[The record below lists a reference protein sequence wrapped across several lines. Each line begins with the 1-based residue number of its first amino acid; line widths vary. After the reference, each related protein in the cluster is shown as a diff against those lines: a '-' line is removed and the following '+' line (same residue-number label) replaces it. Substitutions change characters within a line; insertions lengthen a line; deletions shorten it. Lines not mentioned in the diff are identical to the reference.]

1 MAKKESNQ
9 IYGKKLTVPEIIS
22 YCKETLGITFN
33 IKSEEEA
40 SVFLAK
46 HNYFFRLK
54 QYADFGEKT
63 KSGKF
68 INVDFGQMVELST
81 VDMFLRK
88 LILKM
93 TLDFEHYLKVKIIND
108 SQENS
113 SDDGYAVV
121 ENFLE
126 THNRVRHLIENLYNS
141 SYFYNRQVFDKYKE
155 KTSVWSI
162 VEMLGFSDF
171 IDFYA
176 HYYQYFHLKCEY
188 TPHFDF
194 GSTII
199 GEPKPR
205 CVKALSEARLYHLDS
220 VRRLRNAAAHNT
232 CMISNLK
239 PQSWFKS
246 DIEINFE
253 LLGANLEVG
262 NGVISSCLKVP
273 VLNDFAVM
281 LSNYV
286 KLISSPKI
294 KEKTLEE
301 MQEFFNGRMIL
312 HKDYF
317 ENVNEIKNAY
327 HFAKDVLDYYCKKV

>member
-9 IYGKKLTVPEIIS
+9 IYGKKLTVSEIIS

-40 SVFLAK
+40 AVFLAK

-108 SQENS
+108 SQENPA
-113 SDDGYAVV
+113 DDGYTVV
-121 ENFLE
+121 ESFLE
-126 THNRVRHLIENLYNS
+126 THNRVRH
-141 SYFYNRQVFDKYKE
+141 
-155 KTSVWSI
+155 
-162 VEMLGFSDF
+162 F

-188 TPHFDF
+188 TPHFD
-194 GSTII
+194 
-199 GEPKPR
+199 
-205 CVKALSEARLYHLDS
+205 S

-239 PQSWFKS
+239 PQNWFKS

-253 LLGANLEVG
+253 LLGAKLEVG

>member
-22 YCKETLGITFN
+22 YCKDTLGITFN
-33 IKSEEEA
+33 LKSEEEA
-40 SVFLAK
+40 AVFLAK

-68 INVDFGQMVELST
+68 TNVDFGQMVELST

-108 SQENS
+108 SQENPA
-113 SDDGYAVV
+113 DDGYAVV
-121 ENFLE
+121 ESFLE
-126 THNRVRHLIENLYNS
+126 THNRVHHLIENLNNS
-141 SYFYNRQVFDKYKE
+141 SNFYNRQVFDKYKE

-176 HYYQYFHLKCEY
+176 HYYQFFHLKCEY
-188 TPHFDF
+188 TPHF
-194 GSTII
+194 
-199 GEPKPR
+199 
-205 CVKALSEARLYHLDS
+205 DS

-239 PQSWFKS
+239 PQNWFKS

-253 LLGANLEVG
+253 LLGAKLEVG

-327 HFAKDVLDYYCKKV
+327 HFAKDVLDYYCKKI

>member
-33 IKSEEEA
+33 LKSEEEA
-40 SVFLAK
+40 AVFLAK

-108 SQENS
+108 SQENH

-121 ENFLE
+121 ESFLE
-126 THNRVRHLIENLYNS
+126 THNRVRHLIENLNNS
-141 SYFYNRQVFDKYKE
+141 SNFYNRQVFEKYKE
-155 KTSVWSI
+155 TPSVWSI

-188 TPHFDF
+188 TPHFD
-194 GSTII
+194 
-199 GEPKPR
+199 
-205 CVKALSEARLYHLDS
+205 S

-239 PQSWFKS
+239 PQNWFKS

-253 LLGANLEVG
+253 LLGAKLDVG
-262 NGVISSCLKVP
+262 NGVISSCLKAP

-301 MQEFFNGRMIL
+301 IQDFFNGRMIL

-327 HFAKDVLDYYCKKV
+327 HFAKAVLDFYSQK

>member
-9 IYGKKLTVPEIIS
+9 IYGKKLTVSEIIS

-33 IKSEEEA
+33 LKSEEEA
-40 SVFLAK
+40 AVFLAK

-108 SQENS
+108 SQENPA
-113 SDDGYAVV
+113 DDGYAVV
-121 ENFLE
+121 ESFLE
-126 THNRVRHLIENLYNS
+126 THNRVRHLIENLNNS
-141 SYFYNRQVFDKYKE
+141 SNFYNRQVFDKYKE

-188 TPHFDF
+188 TPHFD
-194 GSTII
+194 
-199 GEPKPR
+199 
-205 CVKALSEARLYHLDS
+205 S

-239 PQSWFKS
+239 PQNWFKS

-253 LLGANLEVG
+253 LLGAKLDVG

-273 VLNDFAVM
+273 VLNDFTVM

-301 MQEFFNGRMIL
+301 IQDFFNGRMIL
-312 HKDYF
+312 NKDYF

-327 HFAKDVLDYYCKKV
+327 HFAKAVLDFYSQK

>member
-33 IKSEEEA
+33 LKSEEEA
-40 SVFLAK
+40 AVFLAK

-108 SQENS
+108 SQENPA
-113 SDDGYAVV
+113 DDGYAVV
-121 ENFLE
+121 ESFLE
-126 THNRVRHLIENLYNS
+126 THNRVRHLIENLNNS
-141 SYFYNRQVFDKYKE
+141 SNFYNRQVFEKYKE
-155 KTSVWSI
+155 TPSVWSI

-188 TPHFDF
+188 TPHFD
-194 GSTII
+194 
-199 GEPKPR
+199 
-205 CVKALSEARLYHLDS
+205 S

-239 PQSWFKS
+239 PQNWFKS

-253 LLGANLEVG
+253 LLGAKLEVG

-301 MQEFFNGRMIL
+301 IQDFFNGRMIL

-327 HFAKDVLDYYCKKV
+327 HFAKAVLDYYCKKI

>member
-22 YCKETLGITFN
+22 YCKDTLGITFN
-33 IKSEEEA
+33 LKSEEEA
-40 SVFLAK
+40 AVFLAK

-68 INVDFGQMVELST
+68 TNVDFGQMVELST

-108 SQENS
+108 SQENP

-121 ENFLE
+121 ESFLE
-126 THNRVRHLIENLYNS
+126 THNRVRHLIENLNNS
-141 SYFYNRQVFDKYKE
+141 SNFYNRQVFDKYKE

-176 HYYQYFHLKCEY
+176 HYYQFFHLKCEY
-188 TPHFDF
+188 TPHF
-194 GSTII
+194 
-199 GEPKPR
+199 
-205 CVKALSEARLYHLDS
+205 DS

-239 PQSWFKS
+239 PQNWFKS

-253 LLGANLEVG
+253 LLGAKLEVG

-301 MQEFFNGRMIL
+301 MQDFFNGRMIL

-327 HFAKDVLDYYCKKV
+327 HFAKDVLDYYCKKI

>member
-33 IKSEEEA
+33 LKSEEEA

-68 INVDFGQMVELST
+68 TNVDFGQMVELST

-108 SQENS
+108 SQENPA
-113 SDDGYAVV
+113 DDGYTVV

-126 THNRVRHLIENLYNS
+126 THNRVRHLIENLNNS
-141 SYFYNRQVFDKYKE
+141 TNFYNRQVFDKYKE

-188 TPHFDF
+188 TPHFD
-194 GSTII
+194 
-199 GEPKPR
+199 
-205 CVKALSEARLYHLDS
+205 S

-239 PQSWFKS
+239 PQNWFKS

-253 LLGANLEVG
+253 LLGAKLEVG

-327 HFAKDVLDYYCKKV
+327 HFAKDVLDYYCKKI

>member
-9 IYGKKLTVPEIIS
+9 IYGKKLTVPDIIS

-33 IKSEEEA
+33 LKSEEEA
-40 SVFLAK
+40 AVFLAK

-108 SQENS
+108 SQENPA
-113 SDDGYAVV
+113 DDGYAVV
-121 ENFLE
+121 ESFLE
-126 THNRVRHLIENLYNS
+126 THNRVRHLIENLNNS
-141 SYFYNRQVFDKYKE
+141 LNFYNRQVFEKYKE
-155 KTSVWSI
+155 TPSVWSI

-188 TPHFDF
+188 TPHFD
-194 GSTII
+194 
-199 GEPKPR
+199 
-205 CVKALSEARLYHLDS
+205 S

-239 PQSWFKS
+239 PQNWFKS

-253 LLGANLEVG
+253 LLGAKLDVG

-301 MQEFFNGRMIL
+301 IQDFFNGRMIL

-327 HFAKDVLDYYCKKV
+327 HFAKAVLDFYSQK

>member
-33 IKSEEEA
+33 LKSEEEVA
-40 SVFLAK
+40 VFLAK

-108 SQENS
+108 SQENPA
-113 SDDGYAVV
+113 DDGYAVV
-121 ENFLE
+121 ESFLE
-126 THNRVRHLIENLYNS
+126 THNRVCHLIENLNNS
-141 SYFYNRQVFDKYKE
+141 LNFYNRQVFEKYKE
-155 KTSVWSI
+155 TPSVWSI

-188 TPHFDF
+188 TPHFD
-194 GSTII
+194 
-199 GEPKPR
+199 
-205 CVKALSEARLYHLDS
+205 S

-239 PQSWFKS
+239 PQNWFKS

-253 LLGANLEVG
+253 LLGAKLEVG

-301 MQEFFNGRMIL
+301 IQDFFNGRMIL

-327 HFAKDVLDYYCKKV
+327 HFAKAVLDYYCKKI

>member
-1 MAKKESNQ
+1 MAKKETKQ
-9 IYGKKLTVPEIIS
+9 TYGKKLTVPEIIA
-22 YCKETLGITFN
+22 YCKETLGIAFN
-33 IKSEEEA
+33 LKSEEEA

-108 SQENS
+108 SQENPA
-113 SDDGYAVV
+113 DDGYAVV
-121 ENFLE
+121 ESFLE
-126 THNRVRHLIENLYNS
+126 THNRVRHLIENLNNS

-188 TPHFDF
+188 TPHFD
-194 GSTII
+194 
-199 GEPKPR
+199 
-205 CVKALSEARLYHLDS
+205 S

-239 PQSWFKS
+239 PQNWFKS

-327 HFAKDVLDYYCKKV
+327 HFAKDVLDYYCKKI

>member
-33 IKSEEEA
+33 LKSEEEA
-40 SVFLAK
+40 AVFLAK

-108 SQENS
+108 SQENH

-121 ENFLE
+121 ESFLE
-126 THNRVRHLIENLYNS
+126 THNRVRHLIENLNNS
-141 SYFYNRQVFDKYKE
+141 LNFYNRQVFEKYKE
-155 KTSVWSI
+155 TPSVWSI

-188 TPHFDF
+188 TPHFD
-194 GSTII
+194 
-199 GEPKPR
+199 
-205 CVKALSEARLYHLDS
+205 S

-239 PQSWFKS
+239 PQNWFKS

-253 LLGANLEVG
+253 LLGAKLDVG
-262 NGVISSCLKVP
+262 NGVISSCLKAP

-301 MQEFFNGRMIL
+301 IQDFFNGRMIL

-327 HFAKDVLDYYCKKV
+327 HFAKAVLDFYSQK

>member
-22 YCKETLGITFN
+22 YCKDTLGITFN
-33 IKSEEEA
+33 LKSEEEA
-40 SVFLAK
+40 AVFLAK

-68 INVDFGQMVELST
+68 INVDFGQLVELST

-108 SQENS
+108 SQENPA
-113 SDDGYAVV
+113 DDGYSVV

-126 THNRVRHLIENLYNS
+126 THNRVRHLIENLNNS

-188 TPHFDF
+188 TPHF
-194 GSTII
+194 
-199 GEPKPR
+199 
-205 CVKALSEARLYHLDS
+205 DS

>member
-33 IKSEEEA
+33 LKSEEEA
-40 SVFLAK
+40 AVFLAK

-54 QYADFGEKT
+54 QYADFGDKT

-68 INVDFGQMVELST
+68 TNVDFGQMVELST

-108 SQENS
+108 SQENP

-121 ENFLE
+121 ESFLE
-126 THNRVRHLIENLYNS
+126 THNRVRHLIENLNNS
-141 SYFYNRQVFDKYKE
+141 SNFYNRQVFDKYKE

-176 HYYQYFHLKCEY
+176 HYYQFFHLKCEY
-188 TPHFDF
+188 TPHF
-194 GSTII
+194 
-199 GEPKPR
+199 
-205 CVKALSEARLYHLDS
+205 DS

-239 PQSWFKS
+239 PQCWFKS

-253 LLGANLEVG
+253 LLGAKLEVG

-327 HFAKDVLDYYCKKV
+327 HFAKAVLDYYCKKE

>member
-40 SVFLAK
+40 AVFLAK

-68 INVDFGQMVELST
+68 TNVDFGQMVELST

-108 SQENS
+108 SQENPA
-113 SDDGYAVV
+113 DDGYAVV
-121 ENFLE
+121 ESFLE
-126 THNRVRHLIENLYNS
+126 THNRVRHLIENLNNS
-141 SYFYNRQVFDKYKE
+141 SNFYNRQVFDKYKE

-188 TPHFDF
+188 TPHFD
-194 GSTII
+194 
-199 GEPKPR
+199 
-205 CVKALSEARLYHLDS
+205 S

-239 PQSWFKS
+239 PQNWFKS

-253 LLGANLEVG
+253 LLGAKLEVV

-327 HFAKDVLDYYCKKV
+327 HFAKDVLDYFCKKI

>member
-1 MAKKESNQ
+1 MAKKETKQ
-9 IYGKKLTVPEIIS
+9 TYGKKLTVPEIIA
-22 YCKETLGITFN
+22 YCKETLGIAFN
-33 IKSEEEA
+33 LKSEEEA

-108 SQENS
+108 SQENPA
-113 SDDGYAVV
+113 DDGYAVV
-121 ENFLE
+121 ESFLE
-126 THNRVRHLIENLYNS
+126 THNRVRHLIENLNNS

-188 TPHFDF
+188 TPHFD
-194 GSTII
+194 
-199 GEPKPR
+199 
-205 CVKALSEARLYHLDS
+205 S

-239 PQSWFKS
+239 PQNWFKS

>member
-33 IKSEEEA
+33 LKSEEEA
-40 SVFLAK
+40 AVFLAK

-68 INVDFGQMVELST
+68 TNVDFGQMVELST

-108 SQENS
+108 SQENPA
-113 SDDGYAVV
+113 DDGYAVV
-121 ENFLE
+121 ESFLE
-126 THNRVRHLIENLYNS
+126 THNRVRHLIENLNNS
-141 SYFYNRQVFDKYKE
+141 SNFYNRQVFDKYKE

-176 HYYQYFHLKCEY
+176 HYYQFFHLKCEY
-188 TPHFDF
+188 TPHF
-194 GSTII
+194 
-199 GEPKPR
+199 
-205 CVKALSEARLYHLDS
+205 DS

-239 PQSWFKS
+239 PQNWFKS

-253 LLGANLEVG
+253 LLGAKLEVG

-327 HFAKDVLDYYCKKV
+327 HFAKDVLDYFCKKI

>member
-22 YCKETLGITFN
+22 YCKDTLGITFN
-33 IKSEEEA
+33 LKSEEA
-40 SVFLAK
+40 AAVFLAK

-68 INVDFGQMVELST
+68 TNVDFGQMVELST

-108 SQENS
+108 SQENPA
-113 SDDGYAVV
+113 DDGYAVV
-121 ENFLE
+121 ESFLE
-126 THNRVRHLIENLYNS
+126 THNRVRHLIENLNNS
-141 SYFYNRQVFDKYKE
+141 SNFYNRQVFDKYKE

-176 HYYQYFHLKCEY
+176 HYYQFFHLKCEY
-188 TPHFDF
+188 TPHF
-194 GSTII
+194 
-199 GEPKPR
+199 
-205 CVKALSEARLYHLDS
+205 DS

-239 PQSWFKS
+239 PQNWFKS

-327 HFAKDVLDYYCKKV
+327 HFAKDVLDYYCKKI

>member
-40 SVFLAK
+40 AVFLAK

-108 SQENS
+108 SQENPA
-113 SDDGYAVV
+113 DDGCSVV
-121 ENFLE
+121 ESFLE
-126 THNRVRHLIENLYNS
+126 THNRVRHFIENLNNS
-141 SYFYNRQVFDKYKE
+141 TNFYNRQVFEKYKE

-176 HYYQYFHLKCEY
+176 HYYQYFHQKCEY
-188 TPHFDF
+188 TPHF
-194 GSTII
+194 
-199 GEPKPR
+199 
-205 CVKALSEARLYHLDS
+205 DS

-239 PQSWFKS
+239 PQNWFKS

-253 LLGANLEVG
+253 LLGAKLEVG

-281 LSNYV
+281 LSNYI
-286 KLISSPKI
+286 KLVSSPKI

-327 HFAKDVLDYYCKKV
+327 HFAKDVLDYYCKKI

>member
-1 MAKKESNQ
+1 
-9 IYGKKLTVPEIIS
+9 
-22 YCKETLGITFN
+22 
-33 IKSEEEA
+33 
-40 SVFLAK
+40 
-46 HNYFFRLK
+46 
-54 QYADFGEKT
+54 
-63 KSGKF
+63 
-68 INVDFGQMVELST
+68 
-81 VDMFLRK
+81 MFLRK

-108 SQENS
+108 SQENPA
-113 SDDGYAVV
+113 DDGYAVV

-126 THNRVRHLIENLYNS
+126 THNRVRNLIENLNNS
-141 SYFYNRQVFDKYKE
+141 SNFYNRQVFEKYKE
-155 KTSVWSI
+155 TPSVWSI

-188 TPHFDF
+188 TPHFD
-194 GSTII
+194 
-199 GEPKPR
+199 
-205 CVKALSEARLYHLDS
+205 S

-239 PQSWFKS
+239 PQNWFKS

-253 LLGANLEVG
+253 LLGAKLEVG

-301 MQEFFNGRMIL
+301 MQDFFNGRMIL

-327 HFAKDVLDYYCKKV
+327 HFAKAVLDFYSKK

>member
-9 IYGKKLTVPEIIS
+9 IYGKKLTIPEIIS

-33 IKSEEEA
+33 LKSEEEA
-40 SVFLAK
+40 AVFLAK

-68 INVDFGQMVELST
+68 TNVDFGQMVELST

-108 SQENS
+108 SQENP
-113 SDDGYAVV
+113 SDDGYTVV

-126 THNRVRHLIENLYNS
+126 THNRVRHLIENLNNS

-188 TPHFDF
+188 TPHF
-194 GSTII
+194 
-199 GEPKPR
+199 
-205 CVKALSEARLYHLDS
+205 DS

-327 HFAKDVLDYYCKKV
+327 HFAKDVLDYFCKKI

>member
-33 IKSEEEA
+33 LKSEEEA
-40 SVFLAK
+40 AVFLAK

-108 SQENS
+108 SQENPA
-113 SDDGYAVV
+113 DDGYAVV
-121 ENFLE
+121 ESFLE
-126 THNRVRHLIENLYNS
+126 THNRVRHLIENLNNS
-141 SYFYNRQVFDKYKE
+141 LNFYNRQVFEKYKE
-155 KTSVWSI
+155 TPSVWSI

-188 TPHFDF
+188 TPHFD
-194 GSTII
+194 
-199 GEPKPR
+199 
-205 CVKALSEARLYHLDS
+205 S

-239 PQSWFKS
+239 PQNWFKS

-253 LLGANLEVG
+253 LLGAKLDVG

-301 MQEFFNGRMIL
+301 IQDFFNGRMIL

-327 HFAKDVLDYYCKKV
+327 HFAKAVLDYYCKKI

>member
-1 MAKKESNQ
+1 
-9 IYGKKLTVPEIIS
+9 
-22 YCKETLGITFN
+22 
-33 IKSEEEA
+33 
-40 SVFLAK
+40 
-46 HNYFFRLK
+46 
-54 QYADFGEKT
+54 
-63 KSGKF
+63 
-68 INVDFGQMVELST
+68 MVELST

-108 SQENS
+108 SQENP

-121 ENFLE
+121 ESFLE
-126 THNRVRHLIENLYNS
+126 THNRVRHLIENLNNS
-141 SYFYNRQVFDKYKE
+141 LNFYNRQVFEKYKE
-155 KTSVWSI
+155 TPSVWSI

-188 TPHFDF
+188 TPHFD
-194 GSTII
+194 
-199 GEPKPR
+199 
-205 CVKALSEARLYHLDS
+205 S

-239 PQSWFKS
+239 PQNWFKS

-253 LLGANLEVG
+253 LLGAKLDVG

-301 MQEFFNGRMIL
+301 IQDFFNGRMIL

-327 HFAKDVLDYYCKKV
+327 HFAKAVLDFYSGKV

>member
-33 IKSEEEA
+33 LKSEEEA

-68 INVDFGQMVELST
+68 TNVDFGQMVELST

-108 SQENS
+108 SQENP
-113 SDDGYAVV
+113 SDDGYTVV

-126 THNRVRHLIENLYNS
+126 THNRVRHLIENLNNS
-141 SYFYNRQVFDKYKE
+141 TNFYNRQVFDKYKE

-188 TPHFDF
+188 TPHF
-194 GSTII
+194 
-199 GEPKPR
+199 
-205 CVKALSEARLYHLDS
+205 DS

-327 HFAKDVLDYYCKKV
+327 HFAKDVLDYFCKKI

>member
-33 IKSEEEA
+33 LKSEEEA
-40 SVFLAK
+40 AVFLAK

-108 SQENS
+108 SQENPA
-113 SDDGYAVV
+113 DDGYTVV
-121 ENFLE
+121 ESFLE
-126 THNRVRHLIENLYNS
+126 THNRVRHFIENLNNS
-141 SYFYNRQVFDKYKE
+141 TNFYNRQVFDKYKE

-188 TPHFDF
+188 TPHFD
-194 GSTII
+194 
-199 GEPKPR
+199 
-205 CVKALSEARLYHLDS
+205 S

-239 PQSWFKS
+239 PQNWFKS

-253 LLGANLEVG
+253 LLGAKLEVG

-301 MQEFFNGRMIL
+301 MQDFFNGRMIL

>member
-33 IKSEEEA
+33 LKSEEES

-68 INVDFGQMVELST
+68 TNVDFGQMVELST

-108 SQENS
+108 SQENPA
-113 SDDGYAVV
+113 DDGYSVV

-126 THNRVRHLIENLYNS
+126 THNRVRHLIENLNNS
-141 SYFYNRQVFDKYKE
+141 TNFYNRQVFDKYKE

-176 HYYQYFHLKCEY
+176 HYYQYFHQKCEY
-188 TPHFDF
+188 TPHF
-194 GSTII
+194 
-199 GEPKPR
+199 
-205 CVKALSEARLYHLDS
+205 DS

>member
-22 YCKETLGITFN
+22 YCKDTLGITFN
-33 IKSEEEA
+33 LKSEEEA
-40 SVFLAK
+40 AVFLAK

-68 INVDFGQMVELST
+68 TNVDFGQMVELST

-108 SQENS
+108 SQENPA
-113 SDDGYAVV
+113 DDGYAVV

-126 THNRVRHLIENLYNS
+126 THNRVRHLIENLNNS
-141 SYFYNRQVFDKYKE
+141 SNFYNRQVFDKYKE
-155 KTSVWSI
+155 KTTVWSI

-176 HYYQYFHLKCEY
+176 HYYQFFHLKCEY
-188 TPHFDF
+188 TPHF
-194 GSTII
+194 
-199 GEPKPR
+199 
-205 CVKALSEARLYHLDS
+205 DS

-239 PQSWFKS
+239 PQNWFKS

-253 LLGANLEVG
+253 LLGAKLEVG

-327 HFAKDVLDYYCKKV
+327 HFAKDVLDYYCKKI

>member
-33 IKSEEEA
+33 LKSEEEA
-40 SVFLAK
+40 AVFLAK

-108 SQENS
+108 SQENPA
-113 SDDGYAVV
+113 DDGYAVV
-121 ENFLE
+121 ESFLE
-126 THNRVRHLIENLYNS
+126 THNRVRHLIENLNNS
-141 SYFYNRQVFDKYKE
+141 SNFYNRQVFDKYKE

-188 TPHFDF
+188 TPHF
-194 GSTII
+194 
-199 GEPKPR
+199 E
-205 CVKALSEARLYHLDS
+205 S

-327 HFAKDVLDYYCKKV
+327 HFAKDVLDYFCKKI

>member
-33 IKSEEEA
+33 LKSEEEA
-40 SVFLAK
+40 AVFLAK

-68 INVDFGQMVELST
+68 TNVDFGQMVELST

-108 SQENS
+108 SQENPA
-113 SDDGYAVV
+113 DDGYAVV

-126 THNRVRHLIENLYNS
+126 THNRVRHLIENLNNS

-176 HYYQYFHLKCEY
+176 HYYQFFHLKCEY
-188 TPHFDF
+188 TPHF
-194 GSTII
+194 
-199 GEPKPR
+199 
-205 CVKALSEARLYHLDS
+205 DS

-312 HKDYF
+312 HKEYF
-317 ENVNEIKNAY
+317 ENVIEIKNAY
-327 HFAKDVLDYYCKKV
+327 HFAKDVLDYFCKKV

>member
-33 IKSEEEA
+33 LKSEEEA
-40 SVFLAK
+40 AVFLAK

-54 QYADFGEKT
+54 QYADFGEKA

-68 INVDFGQMVELST
+68 TNVDFGQMVELST

-108 SQENS
+108 SQENPA
-113 SDDGYAVV
+113 DDGYAVV
-121 ENFLE
+121 ESFLE
-126 THNRVRHLIENLYNS
+126 THNRVRHLIENLNNS
-141 SYFYNRQVFDKYKE
+141 SNFYNRQVFDKYKE

-176 HYYQYFHLKCEY
+176 HYYQFFHLKCEY
-188 TPHFDF
+188 TPHF
-194 GSTII
+194 
-199 GEPKPR
+199 
-205 CVKALSEARLYHLDS
+205 DS

-239 PQSWFKS
+239 PQNWFKS

-253 LLGANLEVG
+253 LLGAKLEVG

-327 HFAKDVLDYYCKKV
+327 HFAKDVLDYYCKKI

>member
-33 IKSEEEA
+33 LKSEEEA

-68 INVDFGQMVELST
+68 TNVDFGQMVELST

-108 SQENS
+108 SQENPA
-113 SDDGYAVV
+113 DDGYAVV
-121 ENFLE
+121 ESFLE
-126 THNRVRHLIENLYNS
+126 THNRVRHLIENLNNS
-141 SYFYNRQVFDKYKE
+141 SNFYNRQVFDKYKE

-176 HYYQYFHLKCEY
+176 HYYQYFHQKCEY
-188 TPHFDF
+188 TPHF
-194 GSTII
+194 
-199 GEPKPR
+199 
-205 CVKALSEARLYHLDS
+205 DS

-239 PQSWFKS
+239 PQNWFKS

-253 LLGANLEVG
+253 LLGAKLDVG

-327 HFAKDVLDYYCKKV
+327 HFAKDVLDYFCKKI

>member
-22 YCKETLGITFN
+22 YCKDTLGITFN
-33 IKSEEEA
+33 LKSEEEA
-40 SVFLAK
+40 AVFLAK

-108 SQENS
+108 SQENPG
-113 SDDGYAVV
+113 DDGYAVV

-126 THNRVRHLIENLYNS
+126 THNRVRHLIENLNNS

-188 TPHFDF
+188 TPHFD
-194 GSTII
+194 
-199 GEPKPR
+199 
-205 CVKALSEARLYHLDS
+205 S

-239 PQSWFKS
+239 PQNWFKS

-253 LLGANLEVG
+253 LLGAKLEVG

-327 HFAKDVLDYYCKKV
+327 HFAKDVLDYFCKKI

>member
-33 IKSEEEA
+33 LKSEEEA
-40 SVFLAK
+40 AVFLTK

-108 SQENS
+108 SQENPA
-113 SDDGYAVV
+113 DDGYAVV
-121 ENFLE
+121 ESFLE
-126 THNRVRHLIENLYNS
+126 THNRVRHLIENLNNS
-141 SYFYNRQVFDKYKE
+141 LNFYNRQVFEKYKE
-155 KTSVWSI
+155 TPSVWSI

-188 TPHFDF
+188 TPHFD
-194 GSTII
+194 
-199 GEPKPR
+199 
-205 CVKALSEARLYHLDS
+205 S

-239 PQSWFKS
+239 PQNWFKS

-253 LLGANLEVG
+253 LLGAKLDVG

-301 MQEFFNGRMIL
+301 IQDFFNGRMIL

-327 HFAKDVLDYYCKKV
+327 HFAKAVLDFYSQK

>member
-33 IKSEEEA
+33 LKSEEEA

-68 INVDFGQMVELST
+68 TNVDFGQMVELST

-108 SQENS
+108 SQENPA
-113 SDDGYAVV
+113 DDGYAVV
-121 ENFLE
+121 ESFLE
-126 THNRVRHLIENLYNS
+126 THNRVRHFIENLNNS
-141 SYFYNRQVFDKYKE
+141 SNFYNRQVFDKYKE

-176 HYYQYFHLKCEY
+176 HYYQYFHQKCEY
-188 TPHFDF
+188 TPHF
-194 GSTII
+194 
-199 GEPKPR
+199 
-205 CVKALSEARLYHLDS
+205 DS

-239 PQSWFKS
+239 PQNWFKS

-253 LLGANLEVG
+253 LLGAKLDVG

-327 HFAKDVLDYYCKKV
+327 HFAKDVLDYFCKKI

>member
-33 IKSEEEA
+33 LKSEEEA
-40 SVFLAK
+40 AVFLAK

-68 INVDFGQMVELST
+68 TNVDFGQMVELST

-108 SQENS
+108 SQENPA
-113 SDDGYAVV
+113 DDGYAVV

-126 THNRVRHLIENLYNS
+126 THNRVRHLIENLNNS

-176 HYYQYFHLKCEY
+176 HYYQYFHQKCEY
-188 TPHFDF
+188 TPHF
-194 GSTII
+194 
-199 GEPKPR
+199 
-205 CVKALSEARLYHLDS
+205 DS

-253 LLGANLEVG
+253 LLGAKLEVG

-317 ENVNEIKNAY
+317 DNVNEIKNAY
-327 HFAKDVLDYYCKKV
+327 HFAKDVLDYFCKKI

>member
-33 IKSEEEA
+33 LKSEDEA
-40 SVFLAK
+40 AVFLAK

-108 SQENS
+108 SQENP

-121 ENFLE
+121 ESFLE
-126 THNRVRHLIENLYNS
+126 THNRVRHLIENLNNS
-141 SYFYNRQVFDKYKE
+141 SNFYNRQVFDKYKE

-176 HYYQYFHLKCEY
+176 HYYQFFHLKCEY
-188 TPHFDF
+188 TPHF
-194 GSTII
+194 
-199 GEPKPR
+199 
-205 CVKALSEARLYHLDS
+205 DS

-239 PQSWFKS
+239 PQNWFKS

-253 LLGANLEVG
+253 LLGAKLEVG

-301 MQEFFNGRMIL
+301 MQDFFNGRMIL

-327 HFAKDVLDYYCKKV
+327 HFAKAVLDYYCKKE

>member
-22 YCKETLGITFN
+22 YCKDTLGITFN
-33 IKSEEEA
+33 LKSEEEA
-40 SVFLAK
+40 AVFLAK

-68 INVDFGQMVELST
+68 TNVDFGQMVELST

-108 SQENS
+108 SQENP

-121 ENFLE
+121 ESFLE
-126 THNRVRHLIENLYNS
+126 THNRVRHLIENLNNS
-141 SYFYNRQVFDKYKE
+141 SNFYNRQVFDKYKE

-162 VEMLGFSDF
+162 VEILGFSDF

-188 TPHFDF
+188 TPHFD
-194 GSTII
+194 
-199 GEPKPR
+199 
-205 CVKALSEARLYHLDS
+205 S

-239 PQSWFKS
+239 PQNWFKS

-253 LLGANLEVG
+253 LLGAKLEVG

-301 MQEFFNGRMIL
+301 MQDFFNGRMIL

-327 HFAKDVLDYYCKKV
+327 HFAKDVLDYYCKKI

>member
-33 IKSEEEA
+33 LKSEEEA
-40 SVFLAK
+40 AVFLAK

-108 SQENS
+108 SQENPA
-113 SDDGYAVV
+113 DDGYAVV
-121 ENFLE
+121 ESFLE
-126 THNRVRHLIENLYNS
+126 THNRVRHLIENLNNS
-141 SYFYNRQVFDKYKE
+141 LNFYNRQVFEKYKE
-155 KTSVWSI
+155 TPSVWSI

-188 TPHFDF
+188 TPHFD
-194 GSTII
+194 
-199 GEPKPR
+199 
-205 CVKALSEARLYHLDS
+205 S

-239 PQSWFKS
+239 PQNWFKS

-253 LLGANLEVG
+253 LLGAKLEVG

-317 ENVNEIKNAY
+317 ENVNEIKTAY
-327 HFAKDVLDYYCKKV
+327 HFAKDVLDYYCKKI

>member
-33 IKSEEEA
+33 LKSEEEA

-68 INVDFGQMVELST
+68 TNVDFGQMVELST

-108 SQENS
+108 SQENPA
-113 SDDGYAVV
+113 DDGYSVV

-126 THNRVRHLIENLYNS
+126 THNRVRHLIENLNNS
-141 SYFYNRQVFDKYKE
+141 TNFYNRQVFDKYKE

-188 TPHFDF
+188 TPHFD
-194 GSTII
+194 
-199 GEPKPR
+199 
-205 CVKALSEARLYHLDS
+205 S

-239 PQSWFKS
+239 PQNWFKS

-253 LLGANLEVG
+253 LLGAKLEVG

-317 ENVNEIKNAY
+317 ENVNEIRNAY
-327 HFAKDVLDYYCKKV
+327 HFAKDVLDYYCKKI